1 MDEAHTVWLIDEGH
15 AGHRVQS
22 EGIIAALGRA
32 GVALRTERIECRQKL
47 RGIFRPAA
55 RAVFS
60 RLDARRAMALAHR
73 VTQFAAPAGPPP
85 SLIISSGGRTAFAN
99 RALALRTGAPNAF
112 VGNPKPFP
120 IDWFSA
126 VLSPVPLPQG
136 ETILTGV
143 VPNIVTPEDCA
154 SQARRYW
161 GGAPPAR
168 LWSLLIGGPSRNHL
182 YAAQDWRDIANGV
195 NTLAA
200 RHGIRWLISTSR
212 RTGADAEAILEAEI
226 APEAVEELVLYS
238 REPKRVV
245 LPFLGAGER
254 IFVTRDSL
262 TMVSEAIMSGRP
274 VTALLPGRVE
284 LAPDNFMAVVL
295 RKYAAWAQFTEVP
308 CTGLTNFV
316 PPGGNDA
323 SAKHEAAEELD
334 QAARH
339 LSHALSLSL
348 RETA

>member
-1 MDEAHTVWLIDEGH
+1 MQAKT
-15 AGHRVQS
+15 
-22 EGIIAALGRA
+22 
-32 GVALRTERIECRQKL
+32 
-47 RGIFRPAA
+47 A
-55 RAVFS
+55 RH
-60 RLDARRAMALAHR
+60 LPARRARGFFPPRCAPRDGSRAPGDAVCRTSRAASIAYHFKWRTDSLRQPCASSAHR
-73 VTQFAAPAGPPP
+73 
-85 SLIISSGGRTAFAN
+85 
-99 RALALRTGAPNAF
+99 RAERVRWQPQALSDRLVHAPNAF

-182 YAAQDWRDIANGV
+182 YAAQDWRDIATGV

-212 RTGADAEAILEAEI
+212 RSGADAEAILEAEI

-339 LSHALSLSL
+339 LAHALSLSF